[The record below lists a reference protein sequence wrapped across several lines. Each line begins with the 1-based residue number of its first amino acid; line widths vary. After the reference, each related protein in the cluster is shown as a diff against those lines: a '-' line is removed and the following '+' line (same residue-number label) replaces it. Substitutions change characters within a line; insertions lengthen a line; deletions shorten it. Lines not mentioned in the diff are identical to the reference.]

1 MQIYANL
8 HLHSIHSDGKY
19 TPEELVRL
27 AKEEG
32 YGAIAVTDHD
42 TVTANEALMR
52 CAAENGLES
61 IFGCEFTV
69 PPTDDDPLTDFH
81 FVAFDFD
88 PTYPPMAEYLKG
100 MALRQTDKTVVTL
113 DRCHKA
119 GFMRELSMEDVY
131 EANPGVAWFC
141 NEQVFVAMLKKGMA
155 KPEDYEEWVE
165 NVWYFHEHLAPIPP
179 AYAFKDA
186 QGIIDLVHAAGG
198 IILIAH
204 PHNQL
209 HFIDRLV
216 AMGLDGLEVYH
227 PDLLPEEQL
236 EAMKIAYEKNL
247 FIAGGTD
254 HSGVL
259 GGEYISY
266 ANPET
271 CPYYLEPRVFGTM
284 EEHFHE
290 LKERKIGKREYKHTH
305 TARRGKYL

>member
-1 MQIYANL
+1 MEIFANL
-8 HLHSIHSDGKY
+8 HLHSTHSDGKY

-32 YGAIAVTDHD
+32 YGALAVTDHD
-42 TVTANEALMR
+42 TVSANEELMR
-52 CAAENGLES
+52 CAKEAGLDA

-69 PPTDDDPLTDFH
+69 PASMGENSDFH

-88 PTYPPMAEYLKG
+88 PTYPPMAEYIRG
-100 MALRQTDKTVVTL
+100 MALRQTDKTRVTL
-113 DRCHKA
+113 ERCQEA
-119 GFMRELSMEDVY
+119 GFMKQITMEDVY
-131 EANPGVAWFC
+131 EANPGVVWHC
-141 NEQVFVAMLKKGMA
+141 NEQVFRTLVAKGLA
-155 KPEDYEEWVE
+155 KPEDYEDWVE
-165 NVWYFHEHLAPIPP
+165 NIFYYHEHLAPIPP
-179 AYAFKDA
+179 AYPFKDA
-186 QGIIDLVHAAGG
+186 QQIIDLVHEAGG

-204 PHNQL
+204 PHKQL

-216 AMGLDGLEVYH
+216 EMGLDGMEVYH
-227 PDLLPEEQL
+227 PDLLPEEQT
-236 EAMKIAYEKNL
+236 EAMRIAYEKNL

-259 GGEYISY
+259 GGEYISFE
-266 ANPET
+266 NPEE

-284 EEHFHE
+284 EEHFYE

>member
-1 MQIYANL
+1 MKIYANL
-8 HLHSIHSDGKY
+8 HLHSTHSDGKY

-131 EANPGVAWFC
+131 AANPGIAWFC

-165 NVWYFHEHLAPIPP
+165 NVWYFHEHLAPITP

-198 IILIAH
+198 IILMAH
-204 PHNQL
+204 PHKQL

-227 PDLLPEEQL
+227 PDLLPEEQT
-236 EAMKIAYEKNL
+236 EAMRIAYEKNL